1 MLDHSNDAESMNGL
15 IGTFYRYAT
24 IWTCMDV
31 VPTIVQ
37 ALDRAHQ
44 VWKLCGVQS
53 RPLLA
58 LLIKFDNGRY
68 LNKESRE
75 RIESDIAAFTLV
87 TPFLS
92 FRLLAFLNLKPQAL
106 QPIVQRSDPVPE
118 VLPEILLLAGDPDSN
133 APSILANGLWIK
145 YRTSSDWAWKV
156 WDNTVA
162 SLRQIPSMTQD
173 VDARRACALR
183 YGCFLWRI
191 DQHVPHGLDG
201 DVLQWFLGPGKSEVV
216 ALSADAW
223 DVLSVVLLYL
233 VVNDAL
239 KTTTIMEGLVYPAW
253 QLGAAG
259 TSDQVQILETYLY
272 AANNLCSHLLLQD
285 DGNNSTIPPI
295 DLSEAQSIRTRCQAV
310 YDKPH
315 FPLLVASIP
324 RLISLENNQDVPEA
338 LRNESTSLRCRLC
351 QGSGFR
357 QGAYRNLDLIREAF
371 ESSPYL
377 MDSYPSSESLS
388 KRTVAG
394 LRMILCDSREG
405 MGTFL
410 TLSSEWLF
418 KKSYVF
424 VRCEYI

>member
-1 MLDHSNDAESMNGL
+1 MLEHSNDTESMNGL

-31 VPTIVQ
+31 VPIIVQ
-37 ALDRAHQ
+37 ALDTAHQ
-44 VWKLCGVQS
+44 VWKLRGVQS

-68 LNKESRE
+68 LNEGSRE

-87 TPFLS
+87 TPS
-92 FRLLAFLNLKPQAL
+92 YSVQLLAFLNLKLQAL

-156 WDNTVA
+156 WDNTIA

-191 DQHVPHGLDG
+191 GQHLTHGLDG
-201 DVLQWFLGPGKSEVV
+201 DVLQWFIGPGKSEVV
-216 ALSADAW
+216 ALSTDAW
-223 DVLSVVLLYL
+223 NVLRVVLLYL

-259 TSDQVQILETYLY
+259 TSGQVPETYLY
-272 AANNLCSHLLLQD
+272 AANSLCFHLLLQD
-285 DGNNSTIPPI
+285 DGGNDSMPPI
-295 DLSEAQSIRTRCQAV
+295 DLSEAQAIRTRCQAV
-310 YDKPH
+310 YDIPH
-315 FPLLVASIP
+315 FPLLAASMP
-324 RLISLENNQDVPEA
+324 TLISLEINQNVPEV
-338 LRNESTSLRCRLC
+338 LRNESTSLRSRLC

-371 ESSPYL
+371 ESSAYL

-388 KRTVAG
+388 KRAVAG
-394 LRMILCDSREG
+394 LRMILCDSRDG
-405 MGTFL
+405 RTFYSL
-410 TLSSEWLF
+410 IEWLIIIH
-418 KKSYVF
+418 F
-424 VRCEYI
+424 VRCKYL

>member
-1 MLDHSNDAESMNGL
+1 M
-15 IGTFYRYAT
+15 
-24 IWTCMDV
+24 
-31 VPTIVQ
+31 
-37 ALDRAHQ
+37 
-44 VWKLCGVQS
+44 
-53 RPLLA
+53 
-58 LLIKFDNGRY
+58 
-68 LNKESRE
+68 
-75 RIESDIAAFTLV
+75 
-87 TPFLS
+87 
-92 FRLLAFLNLKPQAL
+92 KPQAL

-173 VDARRACALR
+173 VGARRACALR

-191 DQHVPHGLDG
+191 DQHLPHGLDG

-259 TSDQVQILETYLY
+259 ISDQVHVLETYLY

-285 DGNNSTIPPI
+285 DGGNNMMPPI

-324 RLISLENNQDVPEA
+324 TLISLENNQDIPES

-388 KRTVAG
+388 KRAVAG
-394 LRMILCDSREG
+394 LRMILCDSSEG
-405 MGTFL
+405 IGHS
-410 TLSSEWLF
+410 LSLKASGL
-418 KKSYVF
+418 KKSYVLSDANIYDWPEVTCLLSPWKIAATTIQMQLQLKQLGRAISQESTREAASASLDRLTSMLF
-424 VRCEYI
+424 YHTKTSEEASYVGEMARGADNIVASRASCC

>member
-1 MLDHSNDAESMNGL
+1 
-15 IGTFYRYAT
+15 
-24 IWTCMDV
+24 MDV
-31 VPTIVQ
+31 VPIIVQ
-37 ALDRAHQ
+37 ALDTARQ

-68 LNKESRE
+68 LNEASRE

-87 TPFLS
+87 THFHSIL
-92 FRLLAFLNLKPQAL
+92 FAFLKLIPQAL

-173 VDARRACALR
+173 ADARHACALR

-191 DQHVPHGLDG
+191 DQHLPHGLDG

-216 ALSADAW
+216 ALNADAW

-259 TSDQVQILETYLY
+259 ISGQVPVLETYLY
-272 AANNLCSHLLLQD
+272 AANSLCSHLLLQD
-285 DGNNSTIPPI
+285 DGGNNTMPPV
-295 DLSEAQSIRTRCQAV
+295 DLSEAQSIRTRCQGV

-315 FPLLVASIP
+315 FPLLVANIP
-324 RLISLENNQDVPEA
+324 TLISLENNQDVPEA

-388 KRTVAG
+388 KSAVAG

-405 MGTFL
+405 RTSY
-410 TLSSEWLF
+410 LSSEWLKILCF
-418 KKSYVF
+418 I
-424 VRCEYI
+424 RCKYI

>member
-1 MLDHSNDAESMNGL
+1 M
-15 IGTFYRYAT
+15 
-24 IWTCMDV
+24 
-31 VPTIVQ
+31 
-37 ALDRAHQ
+37 
-44 VWKLCGVQS
+44 
-53 RPLLA
+53 
-58 LLIKFDNGRY
+58 
-68 LNKESRE
+68 
-75 RIESDIAAFTLV
+75 
-87 TPFLS
+87 
-92 FRLLAFLNLKPQAL
+92 KPQAL

-191 DQHVPHGLDG
+191 DQHLPHGLDG

-223 DVLSVVLLYL
+223 DVLSIVLLYL

-259 TSDQVQILETYLY
+259 TSDQVQVLETYLY

-285 DGNNSTIPPI
+285 DGGNNTMPPI
-295 DLSEAQSIRTRCQAV
+295 DLSEAQFIRTRCQAV

-324 RLISLENNQDVPEA
+324 TLISLENNHDVPEA

-357 QGAYRNLDLIREAF
+357 QGAYRNLDLIREVF

-377 MDSYPSSESLS
+377 MESYPSSESLS
-388 KRTVAG
+388 KRAVAG

-405 MGTFL
+405 MGCSYLSQGGGLKNPTF
-410 TLSSEWLF
+410 F
-418 KKSYVF
+418 I
-424 VRCEYI
+424 RCKYI

>member
-1 MLDHSNDAESMNGL
+1 MLDRSNDAESMNGL

-31 VPTIVQ
+31 VPIIVQ
-37 ALDRAHQ
+37 ALDAAHQ

-68 LNKESRE
+68 LNEGSRE

-87 TPFLS
+87 RPFHSIQS
-92 FRLLAFLNLKPQAL
+92 FAFLNSKPQAL
-106 QPIVQRSDPVPE
+106 QPTVQRLDPVPE

-191 DQHVPHGLDG
+191 DQHLPHGLDS

-223 DVLSVVLLYL
+223 DVLSIVLLFL

-259 TSDQVQILETYLY
+259 TSGQVHVLETYLY

-285 DGNNSTIPPI
+285 DGGNNTMPPI

-324 RLISLENNQDVPEA
+324 TLISLENNQDIPEA
-338 LRNESTSLRCRLC
+338 LRSESTSLRCRLC

-388 KRTVAG
+388 KRAVAG

-405 MGTFL
+405 RT
-410 TLSSEWLF
+410 
-418 KKSYVF
+418 SYLKRVA
-424 VRCEYI
+424 

>member
-31 VPTIVQ
+31 VPIIVQ

-68 LNKESRE
+68 LNEGSRE

-87 TPFLS
+87 TTFHS
-92 FRLLAFLNLKPQAL
+92 IQLLAFLNLNPQAL

-191 DQHVPHGLDG
+191 DQHLPHGLDG

-259 TSDQVQILETYLY
+259 TSGQVHVPKLIFTLPTTFALISYYKTMVVTIRCLPLTYLRPNPSRHGVKPY
-272 AANNLCSHLLLQD
+272 TTNL
-285 DGNNSTIPPI
+285 TF
-295 DLSEAQSIRTRCQAV
+295 RC
-310 YDKPH
+310 
-315 FPLLVASIP
+315 
-324 RLISLENNQDVPEA
+324 
-338 LRNESTSLRCRLC
+338 SLRV
-351 QGSGFR
+351 
-357 QGAYRNLDLIREAF
+357 
-371 ESSPYL
+371 
-377 MDSYPSSESLS
+377 SLP
-388 KRTVAG
+388 
-394 LRMILCDSREG
+394 
-405 MGTFL
+405 
-410 TLSSEWLF
+410 
-418 KKSYVF
+418 
-424 VRCEYI
+424 

>member
-1 MLDHSNDAESMNGL
+1 
-15 IGTFYRYAT
+15 
-24 IWTCMDV
+24 
-31 VPTIVQ
+31 
-37 ALDRAHQ
+37 
-44 VWKLCGVQS
+44 
-53 RPLLA
+53 
-58 LLIKFDNGRY
+58 
-68 LNKESRE
+68 LN
-75 RIESDIAAFTLV
+75 
-87 TPFLS
+87 
-92 FRLLAFLNLKPQAL
+92 PQAL

-118 VLPEILLLAGDPDSN
+118 VLPEILLLAGDPNSN

-191 DQHVPHGLDG
+191 DQHLPRGLDG

-259 TSDQVQILETYLY
+259 TSDQVHVLETYLY
-272 AANNLCSHLLLQD
+272 AANKLCSHLLLQD
-285 DGNNSTIPPI
+285 DGGNNSMPPI

-324 RLISLENNQDVPEA
+324 TLISLENNQDVPEA

-377 MDSYPSSESLS
+377 IDSYPSSESLS

-405 MGTFL
+405 IGHSY
-410 TLSSEWLF
+410 LSLIQASGL
-418 KKSYVF
+418 KKSHVLLDANIYDWPEVTCLLSPWKIAATTIQMQLQLKQLGRAISQESTREAASASLDRLTSMLFYHTKTSEEASYVGEMARGADNI
-424 VRCEYI
+424 VASRASCCNLVSQC

>member
-1 MLDHSNDAESMNGL
+1 M
-15 IGTFYRYAT
+15 
-24 IWTCMDV
+24 
-31 VPTIVQ
+31 Q
-37 ALDRAHQ
+37 
-44 VWKLCGVQS
+44 
-53 RPLLA
+53 
-58 LLIKFDNGRY
+58 
-68 LNKESRE
+68 
-75 RIESDIAAFTLV
+75 
-87 TPFLS
+87 
-92 FRLLAFLNLKPQAL
+92 PQAL

-118 VLPEILLLAGDPDSN
+118 VLPEILLLAGDPDSH

-191 DQHVPHGLDG
+191 DQHLPHGLDD

-259 TSDQVQILETYLY
+259 TSDQVHLLETYLY
-272 AANNLCSHLLLQD
+272 VANNLCSHLLLQD
-285 DGNNSTIPPI
+285 DGGNNSMPPT

-324 RLISLENNQDVPEA
+324 TLISLENNQNVPEA

-377 MDSYPSSESLS
+377 MDSCPSSESLS
-388 KRTVAG
+388 KRAVAG

-405 MGTFL
+405 IGHSY
-410 TLSSEWLF
+410 LSF
-418 KKSYVF
+418 KRVA
-424 VRCEYI
+424 

>member
-1 MLDHSNDAESMNGL
+1 M
-15 IGTFYRYAT
+15 
-24 IWTCMDV
+24 
-31 VPTIVQ
+31 
-37 ALDRAHQ
+37 
-44 VWKLCGVQS
+44 
-53 RPLLA
+53 
-58 LLIKFDNGRY
+58 
-68 LNKESRE
+68 
-75 RIESDIAAFTLV
+75 
-87 TPFLS
+87 
-92 FRLLAFLNLKPQAL
+92 KPQAL

-162 SLRQIPSMTQD
+162 SLRQIPSMTQN

-191 DQHVPHGLDG
+191 DQHLPHGLDG

-259 TSDQVQILETYLY
+259 NSDQVHVLETYLY
-272 AANNLCSHLLLQD
+272 TANNLCSHLLLQD
-285 DGNNSTIPPI
+285 DGGNNTMPPI

-310 YDKPH
+310 YEKPH
-315 FPLLVASIP
+315 FPMLVASIP
-324 RLISLENNQDVPEA
+324 TLISLENNQDVPEA
-338 LRNESTSLRCRLC
+338 LQNESTSLRCRLC

-357 QGAYRNLDLIREAF
+357 QGAYRNLDLVREAF

-388 KRTVAG
+388 KRAVAG

-405 MGTFL
+405 MGYSY
-410 TLSSEWLF
+410 LSSEWLEKALCF
-418 KKSYVF
+418 I
-424 VRCEYI
+424 RCKYI

>member
-1 MLDHSNDAESMNGL
+1 M
-15 IGTFYRYAT
+15 
-24 IWTCMDV
+24 
-31 VPTIVQ
+31 
-37 ALDRAHQ
+37 
-44 VWKLCGVQS
+44 
-53 RPLLA
+53 
-58 LLIKFDNGRY
+58 
-68 LNKESRE
+68 
-75 RIESDIAAFTLV
+75 
-87 TPFLS
+87 
-92 FRLLAFLNLKPQAL
+92 
-106 QPIVQRSDPVPE
+106 QRSDPVPE
-118 VLPEILLLAGDPDSN
+118 VLPEILLLAGDPNSN

-191 DQHVPHGLDG
+191 DQHLPRGLDG

-259 TSDQVQILETYLY
+259 TSDQVHVLETYLY
-272 AANNLCSHLLLQD
+272 AANKLCSHLLLQD
-285 DGNNSTIPPI
+285 DGGNNSMPPI

-324 RLISLENNQDVPEA
+324 TLISLENNQDVPEA

-377 MDSYPSSESLS
+377 IDSYPSSESLS

-405 MGTFL
+405 IGHSY
-410 TLSSEWLF
+410 LSLIQASGL
-418 KKSYVF
+418 KKSHVLLDANIYDWPEVTCLLSPWKIAATTIQMQLQLKQLGRAISQESTREAASASLDRLTSMLFYHTKTSEEASYVGEMARGADNI
-424 VRCEYI
+424 VASRASCCNLVSQC